1 MEITTGKKTR
11 GKFVVLY
18 GAPGIGKTTLASK
31 ANTPLFI
38 DAESGTDEL
47 DVARLSIKGHEQVR
61 EAFVAAFKASDYKT
75 IVIDSAT
82 AIERLLTAKVLQE
95 RNIKTL
101 ARAGYGAGF
110 QDLKDSWIE
119 TLKPIDAI
127 LQANRNVILI
137 GHTKVKSVNDPV
149 LGDSYDRTE
158 MDIHK
163 DSLQT
168 IVSAADMMLLMRE
181 EITLKDDEGRTRPV
195 GTGKRVL
202 YTADRPSFLAK
213 TRIKLPEII
222 DLEKTPDFWEKIGL

>member
-1 MEITTGKKTR
+1 MEITTGKKIR

-31 ANTPLFI
+31 STNPLFI

-47 DVARLSIKGHEQVR
+47 DVARLSIKAPEQVR
-61 EAFVAAFKASDYKT
+61 EAFVAAFKSEYKT
-75 IVIDSAT
+75 IIIDSAT
-82 AIERLLTAKVLQE
+82 AIERLLTAKILSE

-101 ARAGYGAGF
+101 ARAGFGAGF

-127 LQANRNVILI
+127 LQSNRNVILI
-137 GHTKVKSVNDPV
+137 GHTKVKAVNDPV

-213 TRIKLPEII
+213 TRVKMPDIV
-222 DLEKTPDFWEKIGL
+222 DLEKTPEFWEKLGI

>member
-1 MEITTGKKTR
+1 MEITTGRKIR

-31 ANTPLFI
+31 TTNPLFI

-47 DVARLSIKGHEQVR
+47 DVARLSVKGHEQVR
-61 EAFVAAFKASDYKT
+61 EAFVAAFKSEYKT
-75 IVIDSAT
+75 IIIDSAT
-82 AIERLLTAKVLQE
+82 AIERLLTAKILAE

-101 ARAGYGAGF
+101 ARAGFGAGF

-127 LQANRNVILI
+127 LQSNRNVILI

-213 TRIKLPEII
+213 TRVKLPDII

>member
-1 MEITTGKKTR
+1 MEITTGKKIR

-31 ANTPLFI
+31 ATNPLFI

-47 DVARLSIKGHEQVR
+47 DVARLSVKAPEQVR
-61 EAFVAAFKASDYKT
+61 DAFVAAFKSEYKT
-75 IVIDSAT
+75 IIIDSAT
-82 AIERLLTAKVLQE
+82 AIERLLTAKILAE

-101 ARAGYGAGF
+101 ARAGFGAGF

-127 LQANRNVILI
+127 LQSNRNVILI

-213 TRIKLPEII
+213 TRVKLPDII
-222 DLEKTPDFWEKIGL
+222 DLEKTPEFWEKLGI